1 MDVNCLLD
9 PSKDCVILERVL
21 DFSQIFTNKVCG
33 IESMLELAGLE
44 LLGSLNLDL
53 AILSL
58 AFLPTK
64 LNKGE
69 GELVKA

>member
-1 MDVNCLLD
+1 
-9 PSKDCVILERVL
+9 
-21 DFSQIFTNKVCG
+21 
-33 IESMLELAGLE
+33 MLELAGLE
-44 LLGSLNLDL
+44 LLGSLNLDF

-69 GELVKA
+69 GELVIA